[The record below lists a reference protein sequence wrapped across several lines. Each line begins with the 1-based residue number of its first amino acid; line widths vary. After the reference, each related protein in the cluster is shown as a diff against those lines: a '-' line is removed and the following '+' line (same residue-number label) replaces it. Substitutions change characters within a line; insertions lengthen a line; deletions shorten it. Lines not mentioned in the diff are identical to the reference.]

1 MFRGKGREAREKGYI
16 LLDKDDFD
24 RCKFLENWDVVC
36 DSNGDGVR
44 VKYPFK
50 VRLFLS
56 KSPKTFSLI
65 NGELQEDQRMFI
77 EKLSIDFCRQ
87 PVSMTQGE

>member
-1 MFRGKGREAREKGYI
+1 MFHGKGREAREKGYI

-87 PVSMTQGE
+87 PVSITQGE